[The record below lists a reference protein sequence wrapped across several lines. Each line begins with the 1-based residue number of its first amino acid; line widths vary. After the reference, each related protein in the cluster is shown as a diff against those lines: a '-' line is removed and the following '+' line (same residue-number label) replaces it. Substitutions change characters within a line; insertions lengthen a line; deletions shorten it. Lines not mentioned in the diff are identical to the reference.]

1 MSTSLSSTKS
11 SQTINSRNSSDQ
23 AAGLSVVISEFSYRA
38 GDTVTYLFGRPADLR
53 SFSSSDLGASRSA
66 MFRQMYNE
74 LKDELLTRM
83 RSIALTSLTPRLR
96 QTLDVIVILVIG
108 EKTIETEVIGT
119 VASSS
124 MQSCV
129 TLAGL
134 QQTTEER

>member
-1 MSTSLSSTKS
+1 
-11 SQTINSRNSSDQ
+11 
-23 AAGLSVVISEFSYRA
+23 
-38 GDTVTYLFGRPADLR
+38 
-53 SFSSSDLGASRSA
+53 

-108 EKTIETEVIGT
+108 EKTIETEVIGSE
-119 VASSS
+119 ASSS